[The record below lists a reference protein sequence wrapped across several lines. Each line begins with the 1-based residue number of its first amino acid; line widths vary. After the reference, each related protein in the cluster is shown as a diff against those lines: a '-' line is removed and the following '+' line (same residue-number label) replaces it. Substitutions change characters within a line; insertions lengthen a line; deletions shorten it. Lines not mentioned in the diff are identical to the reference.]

1 MRYTREDKERLLAD
15 WVESGMPVAAFC
27 RRPGTP
33 GRNTMREWLRLAGE
47 GRLSI
52 PEREVAGK
60 AGPRAPWQRYGEG
73 TRAEAVRLVR
83 AGSRPCDVARRLGVS
98 GGGVVRSWVRKASG
112 AGTTPWKGAVR
123 MDVAESERVAE
134 LEREL
139 AERDREIDVLREM
152 VCDPKAGDPGSLS
165 NSGKAELGERLRAE
179 RGWRLRDVLTC
190 LRISKSSYE
199 YARRAN
205 EARGARRAEVDAL
218 VAGAFE
224 ASGRTYGYRRVW
236 AALGGAASQR
246 EVRDSMRRQGLRARR
261 PRARRPW
268 SSYGGEVDERPANA
282 PRERARARRAAGE
295 DFRRAHDFSAGAP
308 GELAVTDVTEFRIP
322 AGRVYLSPV
331 IDCFDG
337 EPAAWSISAH
347 PDKELCEGALR
358 GYLEGLP
365 EGSSPLVHSDG
376 GAVYRTASWKALCAA
391 HGAGRSMSRK
401 ACCPDNA
408 RAEGFFGTV
417 KEEFFYG
424 RDWSGCTLRR
434 FVEELG
440 GYLAWY
446 VGGRLKAF
454 GTPGGTVY
462 DTIAHRRE
470 VLGYNS

>member
-52 PEREVAGK
+52 PEREAAGK

-165 NSGKAELGERLRAE
+165 NSGKAELGGRLRAE

-218 VAGAFE
+218 VVFSQALLSEKSTPFFRVPSRNLFGSRHGCAGPGA
-224 ASGRTYGYRRVW
+224 AAGPLLLRPPRPPDLVRQLLRATQVDRVRH
-236 AALGGAASQR
+236 APPAGVSRAKLARGPALGHELRQQGDGARPDPRRLAPDGARVDLGPARGDPSFPPMRELPGRWPGPPDPAGLPWRTARPTIAAASLSSADTAPQR
-246 EVRDSMRRQGLRARR
+246 LNSTLVVNTML
-261 PRARRPW
+261 
-268 SSYGGEVDERPANA
+268 
-282 PRERARARRAAGE
+282 
-295 DFRRAHDFSAGAP
+295 
-308 GELAVTDVTEFRIP
+308 L
-322 AGRVYLSPV
+322 LS
-331 IDCFDG
+331 
-337 EPAAWSISAH
+337 
-347 PDKELCEGALR
+347 
-358 GYLEGLP
+358 
-365 EGSSPLVHSDG
+365 
-376 GAVYRTASWKALCAA
+376 
-391 HGAGRSMSRK
+391 
-401 ACCPDNA
+401 
-408 RAEGFFGTV
+408 
-417 KEEFFYG
+417 
-424 RDWSGCTLRR
+424 
-434 FVEELG
+434 
-440 GYLAWY
+440 
-446 VGGRLKAF
+446 
-454 GTPGGTVY
+454 
-462 DTIAHRRE
+462 
-470 VLGYNS
+470 